1 MSGLPAEAISAGLCR
16 SVFGKVREE
25 GYQGR
30 SPWLVRLGYLREH
43 DSVPWRMYP
52 TLVPGS
58 QMSPSGRP
66 ALPAAQLFPEG
77 APRGWQSRLK
87 APVE

>member
-30 SPWLVRLGYLREH
+30 SPWLVSCVVTADRI
-43 DSVPWRMYP
+43 DAVDIVPK
-52 TLVPGS
+52 VGDVI
-58 QMSPSGRP
+58 GVGP
-66 ALPAAQLFPEG
+66 AG
-77 APRGWQSRLK
+77 
-87 APVE
+87 